1 LENDGVRQTNALLRL
16 FFKVEPNEL
25 SDEDYAG
32 LTAEMWWA
40 LKATGKVELKDG
52 NYRFIS

>member
-16 FFKVEPNEL
+16 FFHVEPDEL
-25 SDEDYAG
+25 SDEKYSG
-32 LTAEMWWA
+32 LIAEMWWA
-40 LKATGKVELKDG
+40 LKATGKVEMKDG